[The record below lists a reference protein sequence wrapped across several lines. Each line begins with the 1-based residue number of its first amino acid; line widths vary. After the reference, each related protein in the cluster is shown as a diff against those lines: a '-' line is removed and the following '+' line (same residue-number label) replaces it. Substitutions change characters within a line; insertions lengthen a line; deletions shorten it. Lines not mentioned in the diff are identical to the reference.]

1 MPAVC
6 SVWRKSVVGNRTVF
20 VQVAVNAAERARIAR
35 ELANT
40 KRLIGSLAVDFNR
53 AELDELNFV
62 RRNNTGAFMHL

>member
-1 MPAVC
+1 M
-6 SVWRKSVVGNRTVF
+6 
-20 VQVAVNAAERARIAR
+20 NAAERARIAR